1 MFRNHAH
8 LEGAEMFQPTG
19 KYYRVSRFRRLVID
33 LMHYS
38 ATVPSVTI
46 ERRMDLG
53 ALSAAR
59 QECTPSPTWSAIFI
73 KAYAVVAARTSVLR
87 TSYLKFPWPRF
98 YEHSV
103 NIATLNIDR
112 QVAQERV
119 VLQVQLASPES
130 RTLRELDA
138 VIHDHV
144 TQPVDA
150 LPYYRKAVRMSRV
163 PWPLRRW
170 LWWSALNLFGSI
182 RCQHFGTFGITS
194 LGLLGAGVLH
204 LVPLLTSTLHYGMF
218 DAIGAI
224 DMRLT
229 FDHRVLDGATAAQ
242 ALADLEGVLLGEIL
256 QECRNSA

>member
-1 MFRNHAH
+1 MS
-8 LEGAEMFQPTG
+8 QPAG

-33 LMHYS
+33 LMHFS
-38 ATVPSVTI
+38 AKVPSVTI
-46 ERRMDLG
+46 ERRMDLA

-59 QECTPSPTWSAIFI
+59 QECTPSPTWSAIFT
-73 KAYAVVAARTSVLR
+73 KAFAIVAARTAALR
-87 TSYLKFPWPRF
+87 TSYLRFPWPRF
-98 YEHSV
+98 YEHSI
-103 NIATLNIDR
+103 NITALNIDR

-119 VLQVQLASPES
+119 VVQVQLASPEG

-138 VIHDHV
+138 VINDHV
-144 TQPVDA
+144 TQPVGN

-194 LGLLGAGVLH
+194 LGSLGAGVLH

-218 DAIGAI
+218 SPAGAI

-256 QECRNSA
+256 QECRGNV

>member
-1 MFRNHAH
+1 MS
-8 LEGAEMFQPTG
+8 QPTG
-19 KYYRVSRFRRLVID
+19 RYYPVSRFRRLVID
-33 LMHYS
+33 LMHFS

-46 ERRMDLG
+46 ERRMELA

-59 QECTPSPTWSAIFI
+59 QKREPSPTWSAIFI
-73 KAYAVVAARTSVLR
+73 KAFAVVAARTAPLR

-98 YEHSV
+98 YEHAV

-119 VLQVQLASPES
+119 VLHAQLASPES

-138 VIHDHV
+138 VIDDYIK
-144 TQPVDA
+144 QPVDN
-150 LPYYRKAVRMSRV
+150 LPSYRKAVRMSRV

-170 LWWSALNLFGSI
+170 LWWSALNMFGSI

-194 LGLLGAGVLH
+194 VGSMGAGVLH
-204 LVPLLTSTLHYGMF
+204 LVPLLTTTLHYGMF
-218 DAIGAI
+218 DAIGGI
-224 DMRLT
+224 DMRLS

-242 ALADLEGVLLGEIL
+242 ALADLEAVLLGEIL
-256 QECRNSA
+256 QECRGNA